1 MTMPRNPEDYE
12 LPSKPQ
18 DAYDRGLD
26 TQDESEQEDDAF
38 ASVYRD
44 GSTRNECWREDD
56 RGFLPF
62 HFAEK
67 PKKCNAPSLACLP
80 ALAGCVKI

>member
-56 RGFLPF
+56 R
-62 HFAEK
+62 
-67 PKKCNAPSLACLP
+67 
-80 ALAGCVKI
+80 

>member
-1 MTMPRNPEDYE
+1 MTMPRNPEDYV

-38 ASVYRD
+38 APVYRD
-44 GSTRNECWREDD
+44 GSTRNECWREGD
-56 RGFLPF
+56 R
-62 HFAEK
+62 
-67 PKKCNAPSLACLP
+67 
-80 ALAGCVKI
+80 